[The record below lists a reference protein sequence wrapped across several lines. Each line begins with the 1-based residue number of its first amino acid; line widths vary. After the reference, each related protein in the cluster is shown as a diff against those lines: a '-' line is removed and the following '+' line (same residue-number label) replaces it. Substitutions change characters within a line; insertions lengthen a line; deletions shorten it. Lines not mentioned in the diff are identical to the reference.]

1 MRPRRGLAYRFS
13 TTVRSFD
20 AHWMARLTAPACAT
34 LLAWSVLQTPHWNF
48 DVVAYAGAARV
59 WLGQAPEQAHA
70 EVYRELALAA
80 PPEAEEAIRSLSEY
94 REGVAGSVDQFR
106 VQIPMYTNKPLYV
119 GLTAALVG
127 LGADSILA
135 PFWVSAASY
144 GGFAL
149 LLLLC
154 LRRVTSRWSSWM
166 IGLPLLLSPAF
177 RHVGQEPTPDA
188 LSACILL
195 GGLYALAFGG
205 RVLIGAMLLLLSIA
219 ARPDNVI
226 LCVAIAGWWW
236 WKAPTQRPLAAIGA
250 FASVVAYMV
259 VNRVTG
265 AYSWGVLFTH
275 TFLRRLSDFE
285 SISSDVTP
293 AAWSSTL
300 LPGLA
305 GENVL
310 YPSVVLLF
318 LVISVLGLIAAG
330 RSPGPD
336 ARTALELQA
345 AIWCAAVLHFLA
357 FPLLAD
363 RFYIVHYAAITVL
376 SLLVIDS
383 KVPQPY
389 RATDPVGPMSAP
401 SPRRATVLPFHTG
414 PGWSHVRRTS
424 RS

>member
-1 MRPRRGLAYRFS
+1 
-13 TTVRSFD
+13 
-20 AHWMARLTAPACAT
+20 
-34 LLAWSVLQTPHWNF
+34 VLQTPHWNF

-265 AYSWGVLFTH
+265 ARSRRFTGRTVEVLVDGTS
-275 TFLRRLSDFE
+275 RKN
-285 SISSDVTP
+285 
-293 AAWSSTL
+293 
-300 LPGLA
+300 A
-305 GENVL
+305 GELSGRTRCNR
-310 YPSVVLLF
+310 VVNFDGQGRVAVGDLAWVRVTEALPHSLRGT
-318 LVISVLGLIAAG
+318 LVERPEEAA
-330 RSPGPD
+330 
-336 ARTALELQA
+336 
-345 AIWCAAVLHFLA
+345 C
-357 FPLLAD
+357 
-363 RFYIVHYAAITVL
+363 L
-376 SLLVIDS
+376 S
-383 KVPQPY
+383 K
-389 RATDPVGPMSAP
+389 
-401 SPRRATVLPFHTG
+401 
-414 PGWSHVRRTS
+414 
-424 RS
+424 